1 MTSLK
6 NLDWQKRT
14 LRKGYESVRLNRRI
28 KLAMLLLIALLT
40 FANLIS
46 CSDKAGGKEQ
56 QLVQAQYTSRGTVVS
71 VNPSSSRIELDHEEI
86 KGLMPAMT
94 MPFRV
99 NDAALLTGLKPGD
112 QVTFVLDVNS
122 GIELITKIEKTSN
135 R

>member
-1 MTSLK
+1 
-6 NLDWQKRT
+6 
-14 LRKGYESVRLNRRI
+14 
-28 KLAMLLLIALLT
+28 MLLLIGMLT
-40 FANLIS
+40 CADLIS

-56 QLVQAQYTSRGTVVS
+56 QMVQAQYTSRGTVVS
-71 VNPSSSRIELDHEEI
+71 VDPSSSRIELDHEEI

-99 NDAALLTGLKPGD
+99 KDAALLTGLKPGD